1 MARKQKT
8 IDEMLLEEPTL
19 LPVLVSSL
27 EERYQ
32 AFIQNSRLIAEAEYG
47 EDAVADAERE
57 FIKAYQAGTLD
68 PADYQRV
75 VGKESSE
82 PAGSLGPEDVK
93 QFIDTL
99 KDQQVKL
106 RALKFKAL
114 LRRYRITEDIPL
126 EHQGW
131 LLAERLA
138 YDYVRGF
145 RYTDAPG
152 KRAGQPRKWTAEAC
166 ERLVVAMDKQLAT
179 GIYALDAAATLIKT
193 VPEYKNRGMVRSSG
207 RGLKPRAKELVTRYH
222 EAKRW
227 LEPTLAA
234 LLQNRTGYKNRNR
247 NS

>member
-8 IDEMLLEEPTL
+8 IDERLLEEPTL

-27 EERYQ
+27 EGRYQ

-75 VGKESSE
+75 VGKENSE

-93 QFIDTL
+93 QVIDTL
-99 KDQQVKL
+99 KDQQFKL

-166 ERLVVAMDKQLAT
+166 ERLVAAMDKQLAT